1 MQQVRQWLGAN
12 QVNQRATAQSAW
24 QWLAVCFMCVGLT
37 TGMVKTAAA
46 ATLAAQ
52 IATVP
57 TDLPPLSLSDT
68 AVVSLPDPK
77 TGRSYEVWFSFPTAY
92 DATKKYPLVLVTDAE
107 YAFPLVRSIRKRLG
121 AGGQNI
127 QDFLLVGLSY
137 SKGDSAVVSRNRDYT
152 PIDVL
157 AKGFADGNNY
167 GGTRYGEG
175 AAYSRYVV
183 DVVMPYLHAKWPIDR
198 TRTVFVGH
206 SFGALLGSQ
215 ILLQA
220 PTTFTDYVLSSPSFW
235 YGDREMF
242 KREASYAKT
251 QRDLPAT
258 VWLYAASFE
267 QAGPTARHA
276 KRISIVGDAALM
288 QQRLAARRYPSLK
301 LHNQVIDGEDHLS
314 VFPQMISDAM
324 LKILPGS
331 GPYTPG

>member
-1 MQQVRQWLGAN
+1 MQQVG
-12 QVNQRATAQSAW
+12 
-24 QWLAVCFMCVGLT
+24 QWLAVCFVCVGLT

-46 ATLAAQ
+46 ATLADQ

-57 TDLPPLSLSDT
+57 ADLPPLSLSDT
-68 AVVSLPDPK
+68 AVVSLPDAK
-77 TGRSYEVWFSFPTAY
+77 TGRSYELWFSFPAHY
-92 DATKKYPLVLVTDAE
+92 DATKKYPLLLVTDAE
-107 YAFPLVRSIRKRLG
+107 YAFPLIRSIRKRLG
-121 AGGQNI
+121 ASGQNI

-137 SKGDSAVVSRNRDYT
+137 SKGDSAVFSRNRDYT

-157 AKGFADGNNY
+157 APGFADGNNY

-175 AAYSRYVV
+175 AAHSRYVTEQ
-183 DVVMPYLHAKWPIDR
+183 VMPYLLRHWPVDAK
-198 TRTVFVGH
+198 RTVFVGH

-251 QRDLPAT
+251 QRDLPAS

-288 QQRLAARRYPSLK
+288 QQRLASRRYPSLK

-324 LKILPGS
+324 LKIFPGS